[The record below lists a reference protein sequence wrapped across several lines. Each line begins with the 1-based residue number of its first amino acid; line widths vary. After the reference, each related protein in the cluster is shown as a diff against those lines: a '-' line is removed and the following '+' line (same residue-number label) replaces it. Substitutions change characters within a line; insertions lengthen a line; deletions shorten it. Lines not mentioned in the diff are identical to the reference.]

1 MFKFPNLDSSLEQH
15 LKLRVLEME
24 FSKLTE
30 AEIKSLLLNTMIEIM
45 IADNKIKTILK
56 HGNSKI
62 CPNPSADQKE
72 DSQPTEEGANG

>member
-1 MFKFPNLDSSLEQH
+1 MFKIPNLDPSLEQN

-30 AEIKSLLLNTMIEIM
+30 AEIKSLLLNTMIELM
-45 IADNKIKTILK
+45 ATENKIKAILK
-56 HGNSKI
+56 HGCSKI
-62 CPNPSADQKE
+62 CSNSSPDQEE

>member
-1 MFKFPNLDSSLEQH
+1 MMQFPNLDPSLEQD

-62 CPNPSADQKE
+62 CPNPSADSKE
-72 DSQPTEEGANG
+72 NPESVEEGNHG